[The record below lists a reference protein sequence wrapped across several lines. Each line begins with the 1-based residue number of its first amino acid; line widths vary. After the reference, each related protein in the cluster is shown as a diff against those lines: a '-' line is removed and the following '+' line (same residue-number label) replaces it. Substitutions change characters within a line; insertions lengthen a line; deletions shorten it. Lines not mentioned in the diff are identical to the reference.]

1 MEAIAKLNNCP
12 MSARKMRL
20 VVDLIRNKN
29 VDEAFNILRYNKKEA
44 SVWLEKL
51 LLSAV
56 SNWENKN
63 DMVYDADDYE
73 LYIKSAMVNQGTFLK
88 RFRPRA
94 QGRAAR
100 IRKHSNHVTLVVEN
114 RVAIDGLDSKTG
126 EEE

>member
-1 MEAIAKLNNCP
+1 MEAVAKLRNCP

-29 VDEAFNILRYNKKEA
+29 VDESFNILKYNKKEA

-63 DMVYDADDYE
+63 DMVYDADDYD
-73 LYIKSAMVNQGTFLK
+73 LYIKAAMVNQGTFLK

-100 IRKHSNHVTLVVEN
+100 IRKHTNHVTLVVEN
-114 RVAIDGLDSKTG
+114 RVQLNS
-126 EEE
+126 EETTEAGVE